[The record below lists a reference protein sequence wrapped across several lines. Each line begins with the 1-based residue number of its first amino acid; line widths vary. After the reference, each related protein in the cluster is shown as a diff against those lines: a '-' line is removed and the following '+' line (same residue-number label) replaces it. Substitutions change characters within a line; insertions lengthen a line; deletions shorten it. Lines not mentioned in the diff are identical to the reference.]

1 MVTGKEDQTRLES
14 GSIRMTQIDTK
25 PTLPTHMQ
33 DFQQAGVW
41 EDKTLADWARQRAR
55 EMPDEIVFPN
65 DPARPTYAGML
76 ADAEALTR
84 SLMQMGVTNGDVVS
98 FQTPNWIEAA
108 VINLA
113 AALGGFVINPIVT
126 IYRDAEVLHMLADCR
141 AKVFFVAE
149 TFRNFDY
156 AAMVERIRPN
166 LPDLQHVVY
175 VRCRERAP
183 CFDDLVE
190 NGRQLTDVLPNVDPN
205 SIKLLLYTSGTT
217 GHPKAVLHSHNSLAR
232 VLKVS
237 AEHSNIAAPEITLM
251 PSPVTHISGYSGGL
265 EKPFMLDARTIL
277 MESWNAQDAIDLIER
292 YNIVSTVAA
301 TPFLKELS
309 ELATQTGKTLP
320 SFRRFACGGAAVPE
334 ELVKAANSSFANPC
348 AYRVYG
354 SSEVPLVTQG
364 FLPESDP
371 HGAAVTDGQVIDYE
385 VRIVDDEMNRLPEG
399 TEGEILARG
408 PAMFMGY
415 ADPEQTREAITED
428 GYFKTGDLGVLLPGR
443 GLQIT
448 GRKKDLIIRGGE
460 NISAKEIEDALLS
473 CSALADCAVVSM
485 PHERLGEGICA
496 FVVAREGQPLT
507 AEILLQHIAQS
518 GLAKQKYPEHFE
530 FVDALP
536 RTASGKVRKDVL
548 RLDILGVLSAN
559 KSPQR
564 GGQ

>member
-1 MVTGKEDQTRLES
+1 MVTGKENQTRLEG
-14 GSIRMTQIDTK
+14 GSTGMTKIGMK
-25 PTLPTHMQ
+25 SNLPAHMQ
-33 DFQQAGVW
+33 EFKQAGIW
-41 EDKTLADWARQRAR
+41 DDMTIADHARIKAR
-55 EMPDEIVFPN
+55 GMPDEVVFPN
-65 DPARPTYAGML
+65 DPTQPTYAGML

-84 SLMQMGVTNGDVVS
+84 SLMQMGLSTGDVIS
-98 FQTPNWIEAA
+98 FQTPNWVEAA
-108 VINLA
+108 IINLA
-113 AALGGFVINPIVT
+113 AALGGFVINPVVT
-126 IYRDAEVLHMLADCR
+126 IYRDAEVRHMLADCG

-156 AAMVERIRPN
+156 AAMVDRIRPD

-175 VRCRERAP
+175 VRCHERAP
-183 CFDDLVE
+183 CYDDLVE
-190 NGRQLTDVLPNVDPN
+190 SGRLLTQTLPDVDPDA
-205 SIKLLLYTSGTT
+205 IKLLLYTSGTT

-232 VLKVS
+232 VSKVTAVHS
-237 AEHSNIAAPEITLM
+237 KIAEPEITLM

-265 EKPFMLDARTIL
+265 EKPFLLNARTVL
-277 MESWNAQDAIDLIER
+277 MESWNAQDAIELIER

-301 TPFLKELS
+301 TPFLQELAELS
-309 ELATQTGKTLP
+309 ARSGKTLP
-320 SFRRFACGGAAVPE
+320 SFKRFACGGAAVPE
-334 ELVKAANSSFANPC
+334 ELVKAANASFANPC

-371 HGAAVTDGQVIDYE
+371 HGAAATDGQVIDYE
-385 VRIVDDEMNRLPEG
+385 VRIVDDEMNNLPQG

-408 PAMFMGY
+408 PSMFMGY

-428 GYFKTGDLGVLLPGR
+428 GYFKTGDLGVLLPGG

-473 CSALADCAVVSM
+473 CPALADCAVVSM

-507 AEILLQHIAQS
+507 AEILLLHIAGS

-530 FVDALP
+530 FVDTLP

-548 RLDILGVLSAN
+548 RSNILDILSTK
-559 KSPQR
+559 KSPQ
-564 GGQ
+564 GAG